1 MSVLLAAVTSIYFHI
16 QIKKIKDGKTASDSL
31 FSQIIAC
38 LHLDINHNGYLK
50 ERTLDKWLLRNH
62 TESSD
67 KKSQHEQVSIPFEI
81 KSLLKTWNS
90 KHIFLFVRFKEVAW
104 QTTTRQSRR
113 LINLMMSMW
122 HTHSQE
128 VRWSVSTMEYRRTLK
143 TQILEHNCQ
152 LSVSTTQSLQ
162 NVVFAIFFPS
172 RYPDTAIILL
182 PVF

>member
-31 FSQIIAC
+31 FHKSLPVFILILIIMVISKREPLINDCWETTQNHQTRRVNMNRWAFLLRSRVCWKLEILSTYSC
-38 LHLDINHNGYLK
+38 LCVSKKL
-50 ERTLDKWLLRNH
+50 LDKLLLGSQGG
-62 TESSD
+62 SSIWWWACD
-67 KKSQHEQVSIPFEI
+67 
-81 KSLLKTWNS
+81 
-90 KHIFLFVRFKEVAW
+90 
-104 QTTTRQSRR
+104 
-113 LINLMMSMW
+113 
-122 HTHSQE
+122 THSQE